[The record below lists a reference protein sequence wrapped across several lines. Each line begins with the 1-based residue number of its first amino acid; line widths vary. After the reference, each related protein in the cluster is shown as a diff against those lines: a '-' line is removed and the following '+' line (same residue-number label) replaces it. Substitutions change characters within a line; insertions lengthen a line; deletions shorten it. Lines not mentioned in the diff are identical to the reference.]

1 MVENMIAENMV
12 LSPTKNQEGGETEE
26 REAEQRAKDRQNFLY
41 DMYFQKEEIE
51 RISNQQNQQ
60 LFDELIQSRRLA
72 KQPEKC
78 NFLDLRPLTIA
89 EVKESNK
96 KKRVMKRIN
105 TEVQPMEDL
114 SKQEVMSPDGSND
127 SEFSKFS
134 LTEAD
139 KKLVEMD
146 ILQENIKE
154 LIDKK
159 VEPVVKKDV
168 NLISLSFKPKDRDY
182 TSAVLNRS

>member
-1 MVENMIAENMV
+1 
-12 LSPTKNQEGGETEE
+12 
-26 REAEQRAKDRQNFLY
+26 
-41 DMYFQKEEIE
+41 
-51 RISNQQNQQ
+51 
-60 LFDELIQSRRLA
+60 
-72 KQPEKC
+72 
-78 NFLDLRPLTIA
+78 
-89 EVKESNK
+89 
-96 KKRVMKRIN
+96 
-105 TEVQPMEDL
+105 MEDL
-114 SKQEVMSPDGSND
+114 SKQEVMSADGSND

-168 NLISLSFKPKDRDY
+168 NLISLSFKPKERDY